1 MAKKKPP
8 AKLYDWDEALRD
20 DLELALMEFKRY
32 PLVGQIE
39 ALKALADYLRFR
51 VVPGELLEPIESIYT
66 DLINRADALTTEY
79 KPGPRPA
86 PSSERIVGARASG
99 TVTVLKACGWKVG
112 EAIKKVAAAT
122 GLDADWLRYFRDEI
136 HRGRADES
144 VRKIYDA
151 HVADFLRDQTQ
162 MTPEEIASYVLDV
175 CEHADATSEQ
185 ADSAYADVV
194 RLTRHDPV
202 AEILTKLRSSSR
214 H

>member
-86 PSSERIVGARASG
+86 PLSERIVGARAAG

-112 EAIKKVAAAT
+112 EAIKKVAGVT

-175 CEHADATSEQ
+175 CAKY
-185 ADSAYADVV
+185 YAPGRPFRRRFD
-194 RLTRHDPV
+194 L
-202 AEILTKLRSSSR
+202 
-214 H
+214 